1 MEELFETTEING
13 MELNN
18 RFVRAATWER
28 MADQKGHLTDDL
40 VEVYKKLAQNEIG
53 LIITGYAYVTE
64 EEQPNPGMM
73 GIYEDSFID
82 EYKTLTDLVHQ
93 KGSKIVMQ
101 LAYGGSKTNFKA
113 DQRKIFGP
121 SAVPHQKTGVTPKKM
136 TKEDINYI
144 INSYVDAAE
153 RVKEAG
159 FDGVQIH
166 AGHSYLLNQ
175 FLSPYHNQRTDR
187 YGGSLENRARFILE
201 IYQEIRNRVGSD
213 YPILVK
219 VSPGDF
225 VEGGQTF
232 ADSLG
237 FCKLLDQKG
246 IDLIEVS
253 GNIHSSAEEYFEEE
267 WDGYNIQPEAYFK
280 EYAEKI
286 AEEVSSPVMLVGGLR
301 KYEVVEDLFQE
312 TEIDYFS
319 FCRPLMTEPDLIKR
333 WKKGNRSPAKCTS
346 CSQCY
351 TEKGNICIFNR
362 S

>member
-1 MEELFETTEING
+1 MEELFTTTEING
-13 MELNN
+13 MELEN

-28 MADQKGHLTDDL
+28 MAEQKGHLTDDL
-40 VEVYKKLAQNEIG
+40 VEVYKKLAQAEIG

-82 EYKTLTDLVHQ
+82 EYKKLTDLVHQ
-93 KGSKIVMQ
+93 EGSKIVMQ
-101 LAYGGSKTNFKA
+101 LAYGGSKTSFKP
-113 DQRKIFGP
+113 DEREILGP

-136 TKEDINYI
+136 SEEDINYI
-144 INSYVDAAE
+144 INSYADAAE
-153 RVKEAG
+153 RAKEAG

-201 IYQEIRNRVGSD
+201 IYQEIRDRVGSD

-232 ADSLG
+232 ADSLS

-267 WDGYNIQPEAYFK
+267 WYGHNIQPDAYFK

-286 AEEVSSPVMLVGGLR
+286 AEEVSSPIMLVGGLR

-312 TEIDYFS
+312 SKIDYFS
-319 FCRPLMTEPDLIKR
+319 FCRPLMAEADLIKR
-333 WKKGNRSPAKCTS
+333 WKKGDRSPAKCTS

-362 S
+362 N